1 MDTGQLHTPASPPAA
16 ALAGYA
22 ARIHSEEIRH
32 LYRLSRAAYPGT
44 LVNAAIV
51 CFALWDVV
59 PNAALAIW
67 AAAIVLVTGARYAL
81 YRDFLAREVTPAEA
95 PAWGRYFTFGAFA
108 GGAMWGVLGALLY
121 PDTSI
126 PHQFVVIFVVGGMLM
141 SAMVIL
147 APLPRAYMVF
157 VLTAWSPLV
166 VTVLLQGS
174 TLHYQMG
181 VLMTV
186 FLMVMLGTGP
196 VMARSVR
203 ESLRARFENNELVRQ
218 LYEAHGESREANR
231 RLNEQNAAH
240 RRTEESLREATNNME
255 ALIDASPLAIV
266 VRDREGRVQKWNDA
280 AARIFGWKEP
290 ELVGSQV
297 PYVPPE
303 LAEEGNDFRE
313 RTLKGETIAIT
324 ETTRLHKDGTRIL
337 VSFSAAPLFDGD
349 GNVTGYVAMIGD
361 IRARKRAEQQQN
373 LQSAITV
380 LLAESQSVEEAV
392 PRVLRFL
399 CETLAWDYG
408 ARWVVDRDRMV
419 LRCAEYWCI
428 RSPGVEAFHKYSES
442 RRDKPGQYAGLLRRV
457 WTTGAPVWLDDLRQE
472 PTLERR
478 EQALA
483 AGLGTAFAFPIVVGG
498 EFFGVMEFFGP
509 GPRARD
515 ETVIRLSASVGGQI
529 GQFIARRQAEHDLQ
543 FVASHD
549 ALTGLLNRA
558 MFIQRVQ
565 QALAQAQRH
574 ERTLAVLF
582 VDLDGFKAV
591 NDTLGH
597 DAGDTLLMELADR
610 LRESLREGDT
620 VGRMGGDEFV
630 VLIEEYAEEA
640 QLMEVARKL
649 LETVAQPFLL
659 REQSRQVT
667 ASIGIATFG
676 ADGRDVQTLLRHAD
690 VAMYRAKQRGKNQF
704 QFFSNEINTHLTERL
719 SLESSLRL
727 AVERGELLLYYQP
740 RVALDDERVL
750 GVEALVRWR
759 HPLQGIINPAEFV
772 PVAEDAGLIAAMGEW
787 VLQAVCAQTR
797 IWREIGLAPMRVAV
811 NLSARQ
817 ITQDNFLQRL
827 RETLHHAALD
837 PGQVEL
843 EITESVLLRHEE
855 RATRLLP
862 QLKEAGLRLV
872 LDDFGTGYSSLGSL
886 RRFPF
891 DGVNIDRSL
900 VLALP
905 GNTESAAVVR
915 AAVGMAHGLGLTVI
929 GEGIETVEQR
939 DFLKGLACDAA
950 QGNFFCPAG
959 PAETVTRIL
968 SQPGGLLKRASI
980 QPLRAPAARE

>member
-1 MDTGQLHTPASPPAA
+1 
-16 ALAGYA
+16 
-22 ARIHSEEIRH
+22 
-32 LYRLSRAAYPGT
+32 
-44 LVNAAIV
+44 
-51 CFALWDVV
+51 
-59 PNAALAIW
+59 
-67 AAAIVLVTGARYAL
+67 
-81 YRDFLAREVTPAEA
+81 
-95 PAWGRYFTFGAFA
+95 
-108 GGAMWGVLGALLY
+108 
-121 PDTSI
+121 
-126 PHQFVVIFVVGGMLM
+126 
-141 SAMVIL
+141 
-147 APLPRAYMVF
+147 
-157 VLTAWSPLV
+157 
-166 VTVLLQGS
+166 
-174 TLHYQMG
+174 
-181 VLMTV
+181 
-186 FLMVMLGTGP
+186 
-196 VMARSVR
+196 
-203 ESLRARFENNELVRQ
+203 
-218 LYEAHGESREANR
+218 
-231 RLNEQNAAH
+231 
-240 RRTEESLREATNNME
+240 
-255 ALIDASPLAIV
+255 
-266 VRDREGRVQKWNDA
+266 
-280 AARIFGWKEP
+280 
-290 ELVGSQV
+290 
-297 PYVPPE
+297 
-303 LAEEGNDFRE
+303 
-313 RTLKGETIAIT
+313 
-324 ETTRLHKDGTRIL
+324 
-337 VSFSAAPLFDGD
+337 
-349 GNVTGYVAMIGD
+349 
-361 IRARKRAEQQQN
+361 
-373 LQSAITV
+373 
-380 LLAESQSVEEAV
+380 
-392 PRVLRFL
+392 
-399 CETLAWDYG
+399 
-408 ARWVVDRDRMV
+408 
-419 LRCAEYWCI
+419 
-428 RSPGVEAFHKYSES
+428 
-442 RRDKPGQYAGLLRRV
+442 
-457 WTTGAPVWLDDLRQE
+457 
-472 PTLERR
+472 
-478 EQALA
+478 
-483 AGLGTAFAFPIVVGG
+483 
-498 EFFGVMEFFGP
+498 
-509 GPRARD
+509 
-515 ETVIRLSASVGGQI
+515 
-529 GQFIARRQAEHDLQ
+529 
-543 FVASHD
+543 
-549 ALTGLLNRA
+549 
-558 MFIQRVQ
+558 
-565 QALAQAQRH
+565 
-574 ERTLAVLF
+574 
-582 VDLDGFKAV
+582 
-591 NDTLGH
+591 
-597 DAGDTLLMELADR
+597 
-610 LRESLREGDT
+610 
-620 VGRMGGDEFV
+620 
-630 VLIEEYAEEA
+630 
-640 QLMEVARKL
+640 MEVARKL